1 MAESKN
7 TDFTLARNNYTS
19 FDALTLKQLIKQ
31 RLNEEGV
38 FTDQVFEG
46 SNISAIIDII
56 AYSYHTLLFYLNS
69 TASESLFSES
79 TLYENMN
86 RIVKLID
93 YKPNGYQTS
102 ILSFEATANENLLP
116 DLYTIKRYSYF
127 TINSFITFFLLVDNI

>member
-56 AYSYHTLLFYLNS
+56 AYSYHTLLFY
-69 TASESLFSES
+69 
-79 TLYENMN
+79 TL
-86 RIVKLID
+86 
-93 YKPNGYQTS
+93 TS
-102 ILSFEATANENLLP
+102 CLCCGVLS
-116 DLYTIKRYSYF
+116 ISK
-127 TINSFITFFLLVDNI
+127 FI